1 MSRLERL
8 FEPFY
13 REIRSDIFKFAGRG
27 LNFEPTWQQADAM
40 RIVQNETH
48 LPIEKRKKRLAI
60 KSGQGPGKTTVAN
73 ILAWWRAFQDVD
85 ALTVVTA
92 PSMRQCT
99 DVFMAEGRRLL
110 ERADPMLK
118 HLIEIM
124 NTRVEIAG
132 RRTWGVWSATA
143 SRPENLQGYHQ
154 ENLTFIED
162 ESSGVPRPISEQ
174 IKGTLSNP
182 NSLYIRI
189 GNPNTTDCD
198 FHSCFTSQ
206 RHLWHCLTF
215 NAEDTARDYPHI
227 VHPSRNRAIELE
239 YGRDSDVYRVRVLGE
254 FPRQDP
260 NSIMALDQL
269 EACTRTNIVG
279 CARITEVLPTAQ
291 TISIDF
297 ARYGSDE
304 SIIVRRSGLAV
315 VEFKRY
321 VKVDPRE
328 VVDAAFRMQH
338 DAGWTAA
345 NTYYIADAGGMG
357 QGVMH
362 SFHESGKNI
371 YEFHTG
377 GRPADSGM
385 YADQMSEAWFNLRT
399 LVREGLCHIP
409 NDARLLQ
416 QLSTRQ
422 YYTDRKGKL
431 KVETKDEWRKRMELD
446 ESPDR
451 ADALVMA
458 FYHAHGMRAQSTGFD
473 RRARNVGSSVRRS
486 R

>member
-1 MSRLERL
+1 VSRLARL
-8 FEPFY
+8 FDPFY
-13 REIRSDIFKFAGRG
+13 REIRADIFKFAARG
-27 LNFEPTWQQADAM
+27 LNFEPTRQQAEAM
-40 RIVQNETH
+40 RIVQNETF

-73 ILAWWRAFQDVD
+73 ILAWWRALQDVD
-85 ALTVVTA
+85 ALSVVTA

-110 ERADPMLK
+110 ERADPILK
-118 HLIEIM
+118 QLITIM

-132 RRTWGVWSATA
+132 RRTWGIWTATA

-154 ENLTFIED
+154 ENLTFVED

-198 FHSCFTSQ
+198 FYSCFTTQ
-206 RHLWHCLTF
+206 RALWHCLTF

-254 FPRQDP
+254 FPHQDP
-260 NSIMALDQL
+260 NSVLSLADL
-269 EACTRTNIVG
+269 EACTQTNILA
-279 CARITEVLPTAQ
+279 CARITEILPTKQA
-291 TISIDF
+291 IALDF

-304 SIIVRRSGLAV
+304 STLGRRSGLAV
-315 VEFKRY
+315 VDFQRF
-321 VKVDPRE
+321 VKTDPRE
-328 VVDAAFRMQH
+328 VVDAAFGMQH
-338 DAGWTAA
+338 DAGWASRDCH
-345 NTYYIADAGGMG
+345 YIADAGGMG

-362 SFHESGKNI
+362 SFHEAGKNI

-377 GRPADSGM
+377 GRPVDSSM
-385 YADQMSEAWFNLRT
+385 YADQMTEAWFNFRA
-399 LVREGLCHIP
+399 LVRQHIIHIP
-409 NDARLLQ
+409 NDARLLM

-422 YYTDRKGKL
+422 YYTDRQGKL
-431 KVETKDEWRKRMELD
+431 KIESKDEWKKRMEID

-451 ADALVMA
+451 ADMIVML
-458 FYHAHGMRAQSTGFD
+458 FYHGHGGVARAYGFD
-473 RRARNVGSSVRRS
+473 RRKREVGGSVRRQ